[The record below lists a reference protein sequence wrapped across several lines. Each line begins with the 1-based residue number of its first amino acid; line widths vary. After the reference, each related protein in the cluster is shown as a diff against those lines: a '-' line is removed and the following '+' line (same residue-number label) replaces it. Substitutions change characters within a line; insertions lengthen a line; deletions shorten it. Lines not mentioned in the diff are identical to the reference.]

1 VVCLA
6 EVFEQTTRTRE
17 NYILK
22 KRNKYIIFL
31 HLMSFSILK
40 NHGVA
45 NIFFV
50 GFGLGA
56 IKKKLQEIFCYF
68 FNGSYLISLTFSFS
82 WKT

>member
-56 IKKKLQEIFCYF
+56 IKKNYRRFSVIF
-68 FNGSYLISLTFSFS
+68 SMVHI
-82 WKT
+82 